1 MEHMSDVTKT
11 YTVTLPNGKQQMFEE
26 TKDGNFYYANTS
38 THAPNFAA
46 GLEKVKAMGGTVE
59 IKTL

>member
-1 MEHMSDVTKT
+1 MEHASDVTKV

-26 TKDGNFYYANTS
+26 TKEGVFYAATS
-38 THAPNFAA
+38 NRVQNFAA

-59 IKTL
+59 IK